1 MAEAFLK
8 QVPDAQNI
16 ATWWAAQAIDELGRL
31 GIQHLVI
38 SPGSRSTPLTMAASA
53 HPDLESH
60 VILDERSAAFTA
72 LGMGRATGIPAV
84 LICTSGTAVAN
95 YLPAVVEARQSG
107 IPLLL
112 MTADRPPHLRQVG
125 ASQAIDQ
132 LKIYGDYP
140 VFTHE
145 VGEPQPSPKDTQ
157 RLRMAV
163 DQAVQASITEGGPS
177 HLNFPFRKPLEPEAP
192 WLRELQLHWESDA
205 HFGHPFTR
213 NYRTVIQSTEWP
225 IDIRERLKSAR
236 RPLFIAGP
244 QRPFDLQTT
253 GFSEWAQ
260 AMDAPLLVDAG
271 AQPVVHPHVI
281 AGYDGWL
288 RTSHRDPKWQPD
300 LIIRLGDQP
309 VSKALE
315 LAFQGWDCPILQI
328 DTRGSWQDATLNGG
342 LRWRLDRLPEW
353 PNDLTVN
360 TESDWLNNWQEKDQ
374 SWQLRRKQLLRKID
388 SLTDGH
394 VYFHLLNQVES
405 LPQQLNGMVSNS
417 FPVRDMMLFGPSS
430 FPVHRMHVTRG
441 ASGIDGITSAAIGA
455 TIASGHPSVLF
466 TGDLA
471 FLHDSNALLQ
481 HSKSIPPLLI
491 IVLNNGGGDIFK
503 MLPIQDHPEQFD
515 RFFKTPQQTNLGA
528 LCEAHGV
535 PHREISSIETLREQ
549 SINDLLPDRGLRVI
563 ECITDSEASMTLRRE
578 LWGMES

>member
-8 QVPDAQNI
+8 QIPDVQNL
-16 ATWWAAQAIDELGRL
+16 ATWWAAHVIDELGRL
-31 GIQHLVI
+31 GARHLVI
-38 SPGSRSTPLTMAASA
+38 SPGSRSTPLTMAASV
-53 HPDLESH
+53 HPDMEIQ

-72 LGMGRATGIPAV
+72 LGMGRATGIPAA

-112 MTADRPPHLRQVG
+112 LTADRPPYLRHVG

-132 LKIYGDYP
+132 IKIFGDYP

-145 VGEPQPSPKDTQ
+145 VGEPQASNNDIQ

-163 DQAVQASITEGGPS
+163 DQAVQESTSAGGS
-177 HLNFPFRKPLEPEAP
+177 AHLNFPFRKPLEPEP
-192 WLRELQLHWESDA
+192 TWLRDLQLDWESDT
-205 HFGHPFTR
+205 HFGSPFTR
-213 NYRTVIQSTEWP
+213 NYRTKIHSTEWP
-225 IDIRERLKSAR
+225 MDIREELKSAE

-253 GFSEWAQ
+253 AFARWAQ

-271 AQPVVHPHVI
+271 AQPVDHPQVI

-288 RTSHRDPKWQPD
+288 RTSYQDPQWQPD

-315 LAFQGWDCPILQI
+315 LAFQVWDASILQI
-328 DTRGSWQDATLNGG
+328 DTRDSWQDATLNGG
-342 LRWRLDRLPEW
+342 MRWRLDRLPDW
-353 PNDLTVN
+353 PSDFPVN
-360 TESDWLNNWQEKDQ
+360 TDSEWLSRWQQQDQ
-374 SWQLRRKQLLRKID
+374 AWQQKRQHRIQEIEI
-388 SLTDGH
+388 LTDGH
-394 VYFHLLNQVES
+394 VYAHLLNDVDSKVQ
-405 LPQQLNGMVSNS
+405 PLNGLVSNS
-417 FPVRDMMLFGPSS
+417 FPVRDLMLFGPSALP
-430 FPVHRMHVTRG
+430 FQHMHVTRG
-441 ASGIDGITSAAIGA
+441 ASGIDGITSAAIGT
-455 TIASGHPSVLF
+455 TIATGRPSVLF

-481 HSKSIPPLLI
+481 QSESLPPLLI
-491 IVLNNGGGDIFK
+491 IILNNGGGDIFK
-503 MLPIQDHPEQFD
+503 MLPIQDHPQQFD
-515 RFFKTPQQTNLGA
+515 RYFKTPQHADLGK
-528 LCEAHGV
+528 LCEAHSV
-535 PHREISSIETLREQ
+535 PHLKISTVDDLRQ
-549 SINDLLPDRGLRVI
+549 HSLADLLPEHGISVL
-563 ECITDSEASMTLRRE
+563 ECITDSEASMRLRRE